1 MRYTTVLFDLDHT
14 LFDTDTSEDL
24 AFDLTLRG
32 AGVADPSVHRATY
45 DRINGELWRAVER
58 GERTPDQV
66 RTERFHRFVA
76 ETGLA
81 GGEGGDDVT
90 FATELADAFVAAL
103 GANGELYAGARE
115 LLEALDALD
124 GLALGLVT
132 NGLGEVQ
139 RARLARLG
147 LDRHFGSVVVSGEV
161 GVSKPSPGIFELA
174 FTGFATHGP
183 SGAARGERALM
194 VGDNL
199 GSDIRGGLAA
209 GIHTCWYNPH
219 GRATAD
225 PNLQPHHQI
234 ATLDQL
240 LPLVTG

>member
-1 MRYTTVLFDLDHT
+1 VIRYPTVLFDLDHT

-32 AGVADPSVHRATY
+32 VGVADPSAHRATY

-58 GERTPDQV
+58 GERTPDEV
-66 RTERFHRFVA
+66 RDERFRRFVA

-81 GGEGGDDVT
+81 ERTGADA
-90 FATELADAFVAAL
+90 ATLAIDLADAFVAAL
-103 GANGELYAGARE
+103 GAHGELYEGARE
-115 LLEALDALD
+115 LLDALAALD
-124 GLALGLVT
+124 GISLGLVT

-147 LDRHFGSVVVSGEV
+147 LDRTFGSVVVSGEV
-161 GVSKPSPGIFELA
+161 GVSKPSPAIFELA
-174 FTGFATHGP
+174 FTGLAALGP
-183 SGAARGERALM
+183 AAARGERALM

-209 GIHTCWYNPH
+209 GIHTCWYNPRT
-219 GRATAD
+219 RAIAD
-225 PNLQPHHQI
+225 PAHRPHHEV
-234 ATLDQL
+234 ATLDQV
-240 LPLVTG
+240 LPLVVG